1 MKNKTLKRTIS
12 FLVSVLMLL
21 NTSLLVLG
29 AEKIV
34 DAKMYWSDDL
44 TSWNDTESSGAIFD
58 ISDFEPGMEEIK
70 YIKIENA
77 GDLAFSYA
85 LDFFTT
91 NDKTLADAVDV
102 YYSADINETKNISD
116 MTSIGTLA
124 DCLNGNS
131 VSTGKILPNNLTG
144 DDFYTNET
152 VVAIALK
159 MKDDAS
165 VNYMDK
171 TIADFDVNLL
181 LQNANMTD
189 IQV

>member
-1 MKNKTLKRTIS
+1 MKNKALKRTIS

-85 LDFFTT
+85 LDFVTT